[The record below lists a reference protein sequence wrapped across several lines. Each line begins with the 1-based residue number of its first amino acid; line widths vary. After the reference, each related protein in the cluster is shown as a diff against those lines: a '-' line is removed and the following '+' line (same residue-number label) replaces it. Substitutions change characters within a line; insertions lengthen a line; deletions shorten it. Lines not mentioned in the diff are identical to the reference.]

1 MKMRSLAFPVCFHS
15 LILLPL
21 QLAVAQGPLTPPGP
35 PAPSMKTLDQI
46 EARTPISSV
55 PYTIT
60 NAGSYYLTSNL
71 FSGIFGGNGVI
82 IKADNVSL
90 DLNGFSLSA
99 GPILFGG
106 LPGAGVNV
114 PSPQQNISI
123 RNGNLTGWSIAG
135 VQGSAASNSRLD
147 HLRAAGNSGTG
158 LAIGSG
164 STVNSCTASANGGD
178 GILAGKDTSI
188 AGCSAAG

>member
-21 QLAVAQGPLTPPGP
+21 EMALAQGPLTPPGP
-35 PAPSMKTLDQI
+35 PAPSMKSLDQI
-46 EARTPISSV
+46 EPRTPISSV

-71 FSGIFGGNGVI
+71 FSGIFGGNGII
-82 IKADNVSL
+82 IKADNVTL
-90 DLNGFSLSA
+90 DLKGFSLSA

-114 PSPQQNISI
+114 PSPQHNISI
-123 RNGNLTGWSIAG
+123 RNGTLGGWSIAG
-135 VQGSAASNSRLD
+135 VQAGAANNSLLH

-158 LAIGSG
+158 LAIGNG
-164 STVNSCTASANGGD
+164 STVNSCIASANGGE
-178 GILAGKDTSI
+178 GILA
-188 AGCSAAG
+188 